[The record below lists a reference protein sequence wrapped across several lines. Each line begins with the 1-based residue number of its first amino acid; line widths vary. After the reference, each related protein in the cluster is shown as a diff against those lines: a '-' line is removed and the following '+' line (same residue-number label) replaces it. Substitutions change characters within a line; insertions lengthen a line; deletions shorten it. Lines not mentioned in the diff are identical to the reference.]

1 MKGLL
6 LRLSA
11 LDSDAASAVRV
22 ISFFDALVAQHAG
35 LERLVASTAELA
47 ECPAGLNAPETGVW
61 LRADEDGRSLAEAP
75 PPAASRELD
84 GGGRVWL
91 ERTGQPLPMDEI
103 VLERFAIAAAVLLGE
118 TRARLS
124 GLDDPALVELAV
136 SASAGDAERSR
147 ALHLLGFSPL
157 TPIRVLAVK
166 DGPLPEPPGPQA
178 AIGDRH
184 AVLAPAE
191 SNVADTIVPTGHTI
205 GIGPVAPAMRA
216 PQSWQAARTAVRFT
230 TPGVIDAVHW
240 DDLGALGPM
249 AQRIQ
254 PDEIDEIPDVRALDR
269 LAAEPGG
276 KETLDVLTAVIAT
289 DSVRKAAT
297 LVHRH
302 HSSMAGRLARAEAAL
317 GFDVNSPTG
326 RFRLMLALG
335 LRRLRDS

>member
-22 ISFFDALVAQHAG
+22 ISFFDVLVAQHAG
-35 LERLVASTAELA
+35 LERLVASTAQLA
-47 ECPAGLNAPETGVW
+47 ECPAGLSVPETGVW
-61 LRADEDGRSLAEAP
+61 LRADAAGVSLAEAP
-75 PPAASRELD
+75 PPAVSRELD

-91 ERTGQPLPMDEI
+91 ERAGEPLPLDEI
-103 VLERFAIAAAVLLGE
+103 VLERFAIAASVLLNE

-124 GLDDPALVELAV
+124 GLDDPALLELAV

-157 TPIRVLAVK
+157 TPIRVLAT
-166 DGPLPEPPGPQA
+166 PHALPDPPGPQA
-178 AIGDRH
+178 AIGSQH

-191 SNVADTIVPTGHTI
+191 TIVPTGHTI
-205 GIGPVAPAMRA
+205 GVGPMVPAMRA
-216 PQSWQAARTAVRFT
+216 PESWRAATVAVRFAA
-230 TPGVIDAVHW
+230 PGVIDTVEW
-240 DDLGALGPM
+240 DSLGALGPI
-249 AQRIQ
+249 AQRLPADGVGDV
-254 PDEIDEIPDVRALDR
+254 PDLAALDR

-276 KETLDVLTAVIAT
+276 QDTLDLLTAVVAT
-289 DSVRKAAT
+289 DSVRKAAA

-302 HSSMAGRLARAEAAL
+302 HSSVAGRLARAEATL
-317 GFDVNSPTG
+317 GFDVHSPGG
-326 RFRLMLALG
+326 RFRLTLALA

>member
-11 LDSDAASAVRV
+11 LDADAASAVRV
-22 ISFFDALVAQHAG
+22 ISFFDTLVAQHAG

-47 ECPAGLNAPETGVW
+47 ECPVGLSVPETGVW

-75 PPAASRELD
+75 PPAASRQLE

-91 ERTGQPLPMDEI
+91 ERAGQPLPLDEI

-191 SNVADTIVPTGHTI
+191 AIVPDGHTI
-205 GIGPVAPAMRA
+205 GIGPAVPAMRA
-216 PQSWQAARTAVRFT
+216 QQSWQAARTAVRLT
-230 TPGVIDAVHW
+230 TPGVVDAVTW
-240 DDLGALGPM
+240 DQLGALGPL
-249 AQRIQ
+249 ASRIR
-254 PDEIDEIPDVRALDR
+254 PEEIDEIDDVRALDR
-269 LAAEPGG
+269 LAEEPGG
-276 KETLDVLTAVIAT
+276 RETLDVLTAVVVT

-297 LVHRH
+297 LIHRH
-302 HSSMAGRLARAEAAL
+302 HSSMAGRLARAGAAL
-317 GFDVNSPTG
+317 GFDVSSPSG
-326 RFRLMLALG
+326 RFRLTLALG